1 MKAVISDGFLS
12 EKYSFYSVSPDQL
25 ENSKDTK
32 ECYVKLRNLTSETI
46 KLFSKDAP
54 VEVPVKP
61 GQTIDDNKC
70 KNMSVSIFHTCNK
83 NNCSILHQ
91 DAESS
96 SIWQQRHNLKSESCY
111 F

>member
-46 KLFSKDAP
+46 KLFSKDAA

-61 GQTIDDNKC
+61 GQTIETTRVQEH
-70 KNMSVSIFHTCNK
+70 VSKHI
-83 NNCSILHQ
+83 SYL
-91 DAESS
+91 
-96 SIWQQRHNLKSESCY
+96 
-111 F
+111 

>member
-46 KLFSKDAP
+46 KLFSKDAR
-54 VEVPVKP
+54 VEEVAVKP
-61 GQTIDDNKC
+61 GQTTETAQVQEHVPGEHI
-70 KNMSVSIFHTCNK
+70 SY
-83 NNCSILHQ
+83 L
-91 DAESS
+91 
-96 SIWQQRHNLKSESCY
+96 
-111 F
+111 